1 MIEFL
6 QYVSDS
12 TLVAFRAEFDQTM
25 LQRAVREIFGTDRPF
40 IDLAWLLPALFPGK
54 ECRSSRTG

>member
-1 MIEFL
+1 M
-6 QYVSDS
+6 
-12 TLVAFRAEFDQTM
+12 AFRAEFDQTM
-25 LQRAVREIFGTDRPF
+25 LQRAVREIFGTELRRPF